1 MTSLELRENKMKDWQ
16 KGYELEKLIEWT
28 NKFEDYNKY
37 CHSPFAKAKKNGMAS
52 SLEKGLLYEDGHVVY
67 EMRTAKTT
75 SKVKMF
81 GAGPQI
87 AEVHKGEK
95 VITKLSNTFDPDDT
109 RPIQTMTD
117 VLNKIEEPAWC
128 HIFEEDGYNR
138 EAVINAGFKKIGTKV
153 STFSD
158 IIGVYYK
165 GGRKFI
171 PVPETENINIVKTR
185 LEFSHAII
193 DVLVDELISMNLEYT
208 NHNSN
213 YNKKKSWQAL
223 SLLGFSRDSTYVDKK
238 AGNEE
243 DRPII
248 QTDLYKKLEK
258 QVTHFLE
265 QLPGRFDRVRF
276 MTLKPGGGELARHTD
291 QTDPMWGT
299 TDEKMVRFHM
309 PLKTNDKVIFTSWD
323 NNGTKHIHNMKK
335 GECWFLDTR
344 RPHTAIN
351 DGDDIRI
358 HLVADVWANK
368 DIRRLLKRE
377 KFDTI
382 GLYNKRYVEKYAS

>member
-1 MTSLELRENKMKDWQ
+1 MKDWQ
-16 KGYELEKLIEWT
+16 KGYELDTLIEWT
-28 NKFEDYNKY
+28 NKFDDYNKY
-37 CHSPFAKAKKNGMAS
+37 CHSPFAKAKKNGMANALS
-52 SLEKGLLYEDGHVVY
+52 ENKLFEKDNIVY

-81 GAGPQI
+81 GAGPEI
-87 AEVHKGEK
+87 ATVEKGEK
-95 VITKLSNTFDPDDT
+95 VITKLSAIFNPDDT

-117 VLNKIEEPAWC
+117 VLNTIEEPVWC
-128 HIFEEDGYNR
+128 HIFEEDGYNK
-138 EAVINAGFKKIGTKV
+138 EAVKNAGFKKIGTKV

-171 PVPETENINIVKTR
+171 PVPETENINIIKTK
-185 LEFSHAII
+185 LEFDHSVI
-193 DVLVDELISMNLEYT
+193 DILVEELISMNLKYT

-213 YNKKKSWQAL
+213 YNKNKSWQAL
-223 SLLGFSRDSTYVDKK
+223 SLLGHEADSTYVDKHLD
-238 AGNEE
+238 GFH
-243 DRPII
+243 PIV

-258 QVTHFLE
+258 EVEHFLG

-291 QTDPMWGT
+291 QTDPDWGT

-323 NNGTKHIHNMKK
+323 NNGQKHIHNMKK

-351 DGDDIRI
+351 GGDDIRI
-358 HLVADVWANK
+358 HLVADVWANE
-368 DIRRLLKRE
+368 DIRRLLKQE

-382 GLYNKRYVEKYAS
+382 GLYNKRYVDKYASREI

>member
-1 MTSLELRENKMKDWQ
+1 MKAWQ
-16 KGYELEKLIEWT
+16 LGYELDTLIEWT
-28 NKFEDYNKY
+28 NKFEDYNKFCY
-37 CHSPFAKAKKNGMAS
+37 SPFSKAKKNGMAT
-52 SLEKGLLYEDGHVVY
+52 SLSKGNLYEQNEMVY

-81 GAGPQI
+81 GAGPEI

-95 VITKLSNTFDPDDT
+95 IITKLSNGKSDILKT
-109 RPIQTMTD
+109 
-117 VLNKIEEPAWC
+117 IEEPVWC
-128 HIFEEDGYNR
+128 HIFEEDENNKN
-138 EAVINAGFKKIGTKV
+138 AVLNAGFKKIGTKV

-171 PVPETENINIVKTR
+171 PVTETENINIVKTK
-185 LEFSHAII
+185 LEFDHSVI
-193 DVLVDELISMNLEYT
+193 DVLVDELISMNLKYT

-223 SLLGFSRDSTYVDKK
+223 SLLGFSEDSTYVDKK

-243 DRPII
+243 DRPIL
-248 QTDLYKKLEK
+248 QTELYKKLEK
-258 QVTHFLE
+258 QVTHFLG

-323 NNGTKHIHNMKK
+323 NNGKKCVHNMAK

-351 DGDDIRI
+351 GGDDIRI
-358 HLVADVWANK
+358 HLVADVWANN
-368 DIRRLLKRE
+368 DIRRLLKGE

-382 GLYNKRYVEKYAS
+382 GLYNKRYADKYAN

>member
-1 MTSLELRENKMKDWQ
+1 MKDWQ
-16 KGYELEKLIEWT
+16 KGYELDTLIEWT
-28 NKFEDYNKY
+28 NKFDDYNKY
-37 CHSPFAKAKKNGMAS
+37 CHSPFAKAKKNGMANALS
-52 SLEKGLLYEDGHVVY
+52 ENKLFEKDSVVY

-81 GAGPQI
+81 GAGPEI
-87 AEVHKGEK
+87 ATVEKGEK
-95 VITKLSNTFDPDDT
+95 VITKLSAIFNPDDT
-109 RPIQTMTD
+109 TPIRTMTE
-117 VLNKIEEPAWC
+117 VLNTIEEPVWC
-128 HIFEEDGYNR
+128 HIFEEDGYNK
-138 EAVINAGFKKIGTKV
+138 EAVKNAGFKKIGTKV

-171 PVPETENINIVKTR
+171 PVPETENINIIKTK
-185 LEFSHAII
+185 LEFDHSII
-193 DVLVDELISMNLEYT
+193 DVLVDELISMNLKYT

-213 YNKKKSWQAL
+213 YNKNKSWQAL
-223 SLLGFSRDSTYVDKK
+223 SLLGHEADSTYVDKHLD
-238 AGNEE
+238 GFH
-243 DRPII
+243 PIV

-258 QVTHFLE
+258 EVKHFLG

-291 QTDPMWGT
+291 QTDPDWGT

-323 NNGTKHIHNMKK
+323 NDGRKHTHNMKK

-351 DGDDIRI
+351 GGDDIRI
-358 HLVADVWANK
+358 HLVADVWANE
-368 DIRRLLKRE
+368 DIRRLLKQE

-382 GLYNKRYVEKYAS
+382 GLYNKRYADKYASREI